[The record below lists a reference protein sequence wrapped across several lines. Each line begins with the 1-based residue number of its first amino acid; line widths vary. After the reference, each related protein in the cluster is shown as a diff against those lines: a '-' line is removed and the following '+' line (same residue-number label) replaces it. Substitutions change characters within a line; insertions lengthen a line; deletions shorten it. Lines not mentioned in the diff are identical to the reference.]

1 MLKELLEFL
10 RKWSSWKIMQLVMF
24 VAEWLW
30 GVRNKYFLSAW
41 TQIHVCSHPLLRKS
55 SVFVS
60 NELKTMVE
68 IAFGLK
74 INSVRNRV
82 IAETRKIIL
91 IYLHLCN
98 AKKRRKLTSKI
109 QLFLVWLIVNYYYFF
124 SHF

>member
-1 MLKELLEFL
+1 
-10 RKWSSWKIMQLVMF
+10 
-24 VAEWLW
+24 
-30 GVRNKYFLSAW
+30 
-41 TQIHVCSHPLLRKS
+41 
-55 SVFVS
+55 
-60 NELKTMVE
+60 MVE

-109 QLFLVWLIVNYYYFF
+109 QLFLV
-124 SHF
+124 